1 MAAWLYC
8 TNVYL
13 FPAFVFHGNL
23 CAVYTERSPS
33 ITPLCGK
40 SIGSRCLLP
49 KIIERNR
56 EQLLRFAKTTALGK
70 LFYLLFIHSYQLGIR
85 IAALWNPKAKLWVA
99 GRRQFPQVKRQG
111 KKTVWMHCASL
122 GEFEQGRPLLEA
134 IRRQYPEVSIVLTFF
149 SPSGYEVMK
158 NYTGADHIFYLP
170 MDSPTNAARM
180 IGTIQ
185 PNLVLWVKYEFWYY
199 YLTAFKKNNI
209 PVLMLSGIFREGQP
223 FFKWYGDIWRKML
236 KSFHY
241 FFVQN
246 EDSMELL
253 GQLDINGNISIS
265 GDTRFDRVMEIA
277 AKFEPLPLIEKF
289 CGNSKVIVAGS
300 TWEEDEE
307 ELVHYVK
314 SNPGIKFII
323 APHEIDESNIKDVQ
337 KEFANAVLYSQLTY
351 NDQQSTANGQPPASN
366 VLIIDNI
373 GMLSRLY
380 HYADITFVGGGFQE
394 SGIHNVLEPAVH
406 GKPVIYGP
414 EYEKF
419 AEAVDL
425 VECGAGICIEN
436 ALELEKVLTEL
447 WNDEA
452 LLKQKSEAAKNYVYS
467 KAGATQKIMDYIQ
480 EKRLL
485 TS

>member
-1 MAAWLYC
+1 M
-8 TNVYL
+8 
-13 FPAFVFHGNL
+13 
-23 CAVYTERSPS
+23 
-33 ITPLCGK
+33 
-40 SIGSRCLLP
+40 
-49 KIIERNR
+49 
-56 EQLLRFAKTTALGK
+56 GK

-85 IAALWNPKAKLWVA
+85 IAALWNSKAKLWVA
-99 GRRQFPQVKRQG
+99 GRRQFPQLNQQG
-111 KKTVWMHCASL
+111 NKTIWMHCASL

-134 IRRQYPEVSIVLTFF
+134 IKKQYPEVSIVLTFF

-158 NYTGADHIFYLP
+158 NYKGADHIFYLP
-170 MDSPTNAARM
+170 MDSPSNADRM
-180 IGTIQ
+180 IETIQ
-185 PNLVLWVKYEFWYY
+185 PSLVLWVKYEFWYY

-209 PVLMLSGIFREGQP
+209 PVLMVSGIFREEQS
-223 FFKWYGDIWRKML
+223 FFKWYGAIWREML
-236 KSFHY
+236 QSFNW
-241 FFVQN
+241 FFLQN
-246 EDSMELL
+246 NDSKELL
-253 GQLDINGNISIS
+253 ETVGIKNNISIN
-265 GDTRFDRVMEIA
+265 GDTRFDRVLEIA
-277 AKFEPLPLIEKF
+277 AKFEPMLLIEKF

-307 ELVHYVK
+307 ELVHYVR
-314 SNPGIKFII
+314 SNPQIKFII
-323 APHEIDESNIKDVQ
+323 APHEIDEGNIKDVQ
-337 KEFANAVLYSQLTY
+337 KEFAGSLLYSELITSG
-351 NDQQSTANGQPPASN
+351 QSPITEHSSLAAN

-380 HYADITFVGGGFQE
+380 HYAHITFVGGGFEE

-467 KAGATQKIMDYIQ
+467 KAGATKKIMEYIQ